1 MNNKLLFLISLSISF
16 SFVLYAVEISKD
28 IKIKSDSVEF
38 IKENDQISFLNNVE
52 IRSNSV
58 SIAANSATYDNFENV
73 ISISGMPS
81 TIESSNKNSVFFGEA
96 DKILFFNDEKIHLIG
111 NAYMKYE
118 SVSIA
123 SNIII
128 FNPKTGK
135 LSSE

>member
-1 MNNKLLFLISLSISF
+1 MNNKLLFLITLSIFF
-16 SFVLYAVEISKD
+16 SFVLHAVEINKD

-38 IKENDQISFLNNVE
+38 LKENNQISFLNNVE
-52 IRSNSV
+52 IKSNSV
-58 SIAANSATYDNFENV
+58 SIAANSATYDDFKNV

-81 TIESSNKNSVFFGEA
+81 TIESNKKNAVFFGKA

-111 NAYMKYE
+111 NASMKYE

-128 FNPKTGK
+128 FNPQTGK